1 MEAIIIPKGG
11 KRYGY
16 TIWLGYGRRP
26 WLTPGR
32 SWYLLLGA
40 PLHPRENM
48 EKEIK
53 KTLTPG

>member
-1 MEAIIIPKGG
+1 MEIIIIPKGG

-53 KTLTPG
+53 KP